1 MIILISI
8 LIISQFFSFY
18 LIFSRLKPKVIKPEG
33 PVLKPIPKIT
43 TYKDVDP
50 EFTLVYEVLETIKL
64 ENWDVIIDYDTKRY
78 TLEFNSKDG
87 SSRVKARIY
96 QNDYKF
102 DINENNEVQLWSFTI
117 SNNGKS
123 VSIGVRKNIS
133 IENDILIF
141 LWDYVI
147 AWYEEVRNNE
157 IRVYKSSIESIRDS
171 LKTLKRSK
179 KLDSILNG

>member
-8 LIISQFFSFY
+8 LTISQIVSFY
-18 LIFSRLKPKVIKPEG
+18 LIFSRLKPKIIKPEG
-33 PVLKPIPKIT
+33 HVLKPIPKIT

-64 ENWDVIIDYDTKRY
+64 ENWNVIIYYDNHRY

-96 QNDYKF
+96 QDD
-102 DINENNEVQLWSFTI
+102 DIDENNEVQLWSFTI

-123 VSIGVRKNIS
+123 VSIGTGESISIS

-147 AWYEEVRNNE
+147 AWYEELRNNE
-157 IRVYKSSIESIRDS
+157 IKVYKSSIESIRDS

>member
-8 LIISQFFSFY
+8 LTISQIVSFY

-43 TYKDVDP
+43 KYKDVDP

-64 ENWDVIIDYDTKRY
+64 ENWDVIIDYDTQRY

-96 QNDYKF
+96 QNDYF
-102 DINENNEVQLWSFTI
+102 DINGVQLWSFTI

-123 VSIGVRKNIS
+123 VSIGVRENIS

-179 KLDSILNG
+179 KLDSILNV